1 MQSSSVM
8 HFNQIS
14 FDSFNG
20 RTEALQ
26 SIKRFAMYKTMYYR
40 TDLLMHSQRVSW
52 IVTSLL
58 SFATNVFSDF
68 DGEKAR
74 TLALVHDDA
83 EIITGD
89 IQLYY
94 KLRMAPHELQQYE
107 ENEHKAIEVLSK
119 RYPKTINNYNYQSLL
134 LHALHKDCI
143 EAQIVS
149 FADKIDAFGES
160 LHEIHAGN
168 KAFEHPIE
176 VYTDLL
182 TKFMLKFPILKPLF
196 ALEHPLFK
204 KPLQLNILEIIHQGQ
219 RHTFESLQ
227 ENSSIP
233 HYEYWKQITM
243 KNNATDWLID
253 KKE

>member
-1 MQSSSVM
+1 M
-8 HFNQIS
+8 HSPTIS
-14 FDSFNG
+14 FENFTG
-20 RTEALQ
+20 RKDALQ
-26 SIKRFAMYKTMYYR
+26 SIKRFAMYNPMHYR

-58 SFATNVFSDF
+58 PLVNKVFSDF

-94 KLRMAPHELQQYE
+94 KLRMTPEELQQYE
-107 ENEHKAIEVLSK
+107 QNEHKAIEVLSK
-119 RYPKTINNYNYQSLL
+119 RYPKTINGYNYQSLL

-143 EAQIVS
+143 EAQLVS

-168 KAFEHPIE
+168 NQFKQPIA
-176 VYTDLL
+176 VYTNIL
-182 TKFMLKFPILKPLF
+182 TRFMVKFPKLNPLF
-196 ALEHPLFK
+196 ILDHPLLK
-204 KPLQLNILEIIHQGQ
+204 KPLQINVSDVFKQGEP
-219 RHTFESLQ
+219 HTLQ
-227 ENSSIP
+227 TIKENTGIP
-233 HYEYWKQITM
+233 HYEFWKEITIN
-243 KNNATDWLID
+243 NNASDWLVD